1 MYFCYSVI
9 ILTKGVYGSWVI
21 WKGGKNFLGTP
32 KVKVKSAVGAGDS
45 FTGAFIGALLNGASI
60 QEAHRVAVNVSAY
73 VCTQEGAM
81 PPIPEEIKL

>member
-9 ILTKGVYGSWVI
+9 ILTKGIYGSWVI
-21 WKGGKNFLGTP
+21 WKEGKSFLGTP
-32 KVKVKSAVGAGDS
+32 TVKVKSAVCAGDS
-45 FTGAFIGALLNGASI
+45 FTGAFVGSILNGASI

-81 PPIPEEIKL
+81 PLLPEEIKL